1 MHVNV
6 EPIFTP
12 LEIGPARAA
21 NRLMRSATYESAADA
36 DGMPLVQPMTRLYGA
51 LARGGVGLIVTG
63 HTFVHPNGR
72 AGMNQNGIQSDDHA
86 LAWEPIL
93 RTVRSESDAPVFMQ
107 LTYAGRQGHTGGLL
121 AGGNDRRDRFPPPG
135 TPFAEFFDRQID
147 AVVKAFAA
155 GAARAQA
162 AGFDGVQI
170 HMAHGFLLSECLS
183 LHTNRRGDRWGGEDP
198 ADRRRLPLAVVDA
211 VRQAVGDR
219 LAVAV
224 KLNGSDCL
232 PPDGVEPP
240 EAAETARELAARGV
254 HMIEVSAGMAESG
267 LRAAQEV
274 TGPEA
279 EAYLLPLAREVA
291 QAVDVAVAT
300 VGGYRTAP
308 VMLRALG
315 EGLDLV
321 SLSRPLVREPDLPR
335 LIRRD
340 PGRAAKC
347 ASCNQCFGIP
357 RGALRC
363 MVDDPKPLE

>member
-6 EPIFTP
+6 EPIFAP
-12 LEIGPARAA
+12 LEIGPARAT
-21 NRLMRSATYESAADA
+21 NRLMRSATYESGADA

-51 LARGGVGLIVTG
+51 LARGGVGLMVTG

-72 AGMNQNGIQSDDHA
+72 AGLNQSGIQTDDHA
-86 LAWEPIL
+86 MAWEPIL
-93 RTVRSESDAPVFMQ
+93 RTIRAESDAPIFMQ
-107 LTYAGRQGHTGGLL
+107 LTYAGRQGYTGGML

-135 TPFAEFFDRQID
+135 TPFAEFFQRQIE
-147 AVVKAFAA
+147 AVVKAFADA
-155 GAARAQA
+155 AARARA

-183 LHTNRRGDRWGGEDP
+183 LHTNRRDDHWGGDDP

-211 VRQAVGDR
+211 VREAIGDR
-219 LAVAV
+219 LALAV
-224 KLNGSDCL
+224 KLNGGDYL
-232 PPDGVEPP
+232 PPDGVEPA

-254 HMIEVSAGMAESG
+254 QMIEVSAGMAESG
-267 LRAAQEV
+267 LMAAQEV
-274 TGPEA
+274 TGPES

-291 QAVDVAVAT
+291 RAVDVAVAT

-335 LIRRD
+335 RIQRD
-340 PGRAAKC
+340 PGHAATC
-347 ASCNQCFGIP
+347 VSCNECFGIS

-363 MVDDPKPLE
+363 VVDHPDPLE